1 MDIGT
6 IVWYA
11 MVGIV
16 IAAIVWQQ
24 FCKAKTQGDE
34 SEKEPKKD
42 AGTVLSW
49 LDKDNGT
56 DIESALRL
64 CKRNGAKTESLNAIA
79 TEMMLWRLANAPDGS
94 VEEKNGKEAGEEK
107 NALSQVLKAVRDE
120 VCSAVRDAKG

>member
-11 MVGIV
+11 AVGVV

-24 FCKAKTQGDE
+24 FRKTQGDE
-34 SEKEPKKD
+34 SEKEPQKD

-56 DIESALRL
+56 DIENALRL

-94 VEEKNGKEAGEEK
+94 IEEKDGKEAGEEK